1 MMLPLFTMEPS
12 WHLTHSEEQSLR
24 KANRRITI
32 VDGSLAK
39 EEVLR

>member
-1 MMLPLFTMEPS
+1 MTIVS
-12 WHLTHSEEQSLR
+12 ITHSEEQSSR

-32 VDGSLAK
+32 VDGVLAK